1 MTDTHDTNL
10 PEKPVELEEEKKTAE
25 VSEPATTETPA
36 EEIVSKKPVES
47 VLKLTKEEILAK
59 LKEVVADVENV
70 AKPEID
76 GLKQSFYKLHNA
88 EQDAARKLFIENGG
102 AAENFVPQ
110 TDCVEEEFKNIMS
123 VIKEKRSALTAEL
136 EKQKEM
142 NLQVKLSIIEELK
155 ELVESPDDANKSY
168 TEFKKLQQ
176 QWNEV
181 KLVPQAK
188 VNELWK
194 NYQLYVEKFYD
205 LLKLNNEFREYDFKK
220 NLEIKTHLC
229 EAAEKL
235 ADEEDVVSAF
245 HQLQKLH
252 QEFRDTGPV
261 AKELRDEIWARFKA
275 ASTTVNRRHQQHFEA
290 LKEVE
295 QHNLDQKTVICEI
308 IEAIDYKELTSF
320 ASWESKTQ
328 EVIALQ
334 NKWKTIGFAPQ
345 KMNVK
350 IFERFRKAC
359 DEFFRKKG
367 EFFKSLKEGMNEN
380 LEKKRALCEK
390 AEALKDSTDW
400 KATADELTKLQKEW
414 KTIGPVAKKYSDAV
428 WKRFISTC
436 DYFFEQKNKATSSQ
450 RSVEQENL
458 EKKKAIIEKLNAIDD
473 QMNTE
478 EATQLV
484 RDLMKEWNGVG
495 HVPFKEKDRIYKQYH
510 SQVDKLFERFNI
522 SASNKKLSN
531 FKSTI
536 SSIQEGSPQALY
548 REREKLVRAFDN
560 MKNELQTYEN
570 NLGFLTTSSKKGNS
584 LLTEINRKVEK
595 LKADIELVK
604 EKIKVVDDLYP
615 MYLKLLITGGT
626 IITPFWKNPSHMFP
640 CLSLRMECTLDLSKL
655 KLVMLTGLSI
665 ICSCW
670 TLYTFIPFPSVPM

>member
-1 MTDTHDTNL
+1 MMDSHDTNQPL
-10 PEKPVELEEEKKTAE
+10 KQGELEEEKKAVE
-25 VSEPATTETPA
+25 VSEEITETPA
-36 EEIVSKKPVES
+36 EETIVEKPTENASKLS
-47 VLKLTKEEILAK
+47 TKEEVLLR
-59 LKEVVADVENV
+59 LKEVAQDAEN
-70 AKPEID
+70 ANKQELD
-76 GLKQSFYKLHNA
+76 GLKQTFYKIHNA
-88 EQDAARKLFIENGG
+88 EIEAAKKTFVENGG
-102 AAENFVPQ
+102 AEEEFIAQPSG
-110 TDCVEEEFKNIMS
+110 VEEEFKSLMAA
-123 VIKEKRSALTAEL
+123 IKEKRSALAAEI
-136 EKQKEM
+136 EKQKEE

-168 TEFKKLQQ
+168 NEFKKLQQ

-205 LLKLNNEFREYDFKK
+205 ILKLNNEFREYDFKK

-235 ADEEDVVSAF
+235 ADEQDVVSAF

-261 AKELRDEIWARFKA
+261 AKELRDEIWNRFKA
-275 ASTTVNRRHQQHFEA
+275 ASTAVNRRHQQHFEA
-290 LKEVE
+290 LKETE

-308 IEAIDYKELTSF
+308 VEAIEFEQLKTF
-320 ASWESKTQ
+320 AAWETKTQ

-359 DEFFRKKG
+359 DEFFKKKG
-367 EFFKSLKEGMNEN
+367 EFFKLLKEGMNAN
-380 LEKKRALCEK
+380 LEKKKALCEK
-390 AEALKDSTDW
+390 AESLKDSTEW
-400 KATADELTKLQKEW
+400 KETAEILTKLQKEW
-414 KTIGPVAKKYSDAV
+414 KTIGPVSKKYSDAV
-428 WKRFISTC
+428 WKRFITAC
-436 DYFFEQKNKATSSQ
+436 DYFFEQKGKATSSQ

-458 EKKKAIIEKLNAIDD
+458 EKKKAIIARLTAIDETTD
-473 QMNTE
+473 AD
-478 EATQLV
+478 EASKEV
-484 RDLMKEWNGVG
+484 RELMKEWNGIG
-495 HVPFKEKDRIYKQYH
+495 HVPFKEKDRLYKQYH
-510 SQVDKLFERFNI
+510 GLIDQLFDRFNI

-531 FKSTI
+531 FKS
-536 SSIQEGSPQALY
+536 SIGNIQSGGSQSLY
-548 REREKLVRAFDN
+548 REREKLVRTYEN

-595 LKADIELVK
+595 LKSDLELVLQ
-604 EKIKVVDDLYP
+604 KIKVID
-615 MYLKLLITGGT
+615 
-626 IITPFWKNPSHMFP
+626 
-640 CLSLRMECTLDLSKL
+640 E
-655 KLVMLTGLSI
+655 SI
-665 ICSCW
+665 KEE
-670 TLYTFIPFPSVPM
+670 

>member
-10 PEKPVELEEEKKTAE
+10 PEKPVELEEEKKAAE

-36 EEIVSKKPVES
+36 EEIVSEKPVEP
-47 VLKLTKEEILAK
+47 VQKLTKEEILAK

-235 ADEEDVVSAF
+235 ADEADVVSAF

-308 IEAIDYKELTSF
+308 IEAIDYKELTNF

-390 AEALKDSTDW
+390 AESLKDSTDW

-428 WKRFISTC
+428 WKRFISAC

-473 QMNTE
+473 QMDTE

-484 RDLMKEWNGVG
+484 RDLMKEWNGIG

-510 SQVDKLFERFNI
+510 SQIDKLFERFNI

-604 EKIKVVDDLYP
+604 EKIKVVDEN
-615 MYLKLLITGGT
+615 I
-626 IITPFWKNPSHMFP
+626 KNQ
-640 CLSLRMECTLDLSKL
+640 
-655 KLVMLTGLSI
+655 G
-665 ICSCW
+665 
-670 TLYTFIPFPSVPM
+670 

>member
-10 PEKPVELEEEKKTAE
+10 PEKPVELEEEKKAAE

-36 EEIVSKKPVES
+36 EEIVSEKPVEP
-47 VLKLTKEEILAK
+47 VQKLTKEEILAK

-235 ADEEDVVSAF
+235 ADEADVVSAF

-308 IEAIDYKELTSF
+308 IEAIDYKELTNF

-390 AEALKDSTDW
+390 AESLKDSTDW

-428 WKRFISTC
+428 WKRFISAC

-458 EKKKAIIEKLNAIDD
+458 EQKKAIIEKLNAIDD
-473 QMNTE
+473 QMDTE

-484 RDLMKEWNGVG
+484 RDLMKEWNGIG

-604 EKIKVVDDLYP
+604 EKIKVVDEN
-615 MYLKLLITGGT
+615 I
-626 IITPFWKNPSHMFP
+626 KNQ
-640 CLSLRMECTLDLSKL
+640 
-655 KLVMLTGLSI
+655 G
-665 ICSCW
+665 
-670 TLYTFIPFPSVPM
+670 